1 MTARWTS
8 SQRARTGKVNLHERS
23 GLDDR
28 IFGWR
33 NNMFSNGR
41 GDQVM
46 MKILDGDVVREDRV
60 RRTRRLAEGWRS
72 IGC

>member
-1 MTARWTS
+1 
-8 SQRARTGKVNLHERS
+8 
-23 GLDDR
+23 
-28 IFGWR
+28 
-33 NNMFSNGR
+33 MFSNGRR